1 MCGDPEWIAGSLLRP
16 DQPLAQAYMAFLT
29 QSVACN
35 ALHSVDE
42 RLAGWLL
49 TSHDRMGQDDFPL
62 TQDPGAR
69 ARVCRSL
76 VTLALAR

>member
-1 MCGDPEWIAGSLLRP
+1 MDRREVFCDLIDSY
-16 DQPLAQAYMAFLT
+16 AQAYMAFLT

-62 TQDPGAR
+62 TQGSW
-69 ARVCRSL
+69 RSCSGFVALWSRSPL
-76 VTLALAR
+76 VR